1 MSDSNH
7 NIKLHYLYRD
17 GANYKQYHYEV
28 YTNVQGLSLEEIER
42 RLRAQLIDGEWF
54 YNHNWD
60 LKDLHH
66 HPWDNS
72 IDHTWHEFDCIEC
85 TDEPPS
91 LKLWRP
97 RATKGDVSEGQALPR
112 GESIFS
118 DSRQPPRLA
127 HTLKV
132 YANVPS

>member
-1 MSDSNH
+1 M

-28 YTNVQGLSLEEIER
+28 YTNMQGLSLEEIER
-42 RLRAQLIDGEWF
+42 RLREQLIGDEWF

-72 IDHTWHEFDCIEC
+72 IDHTWHEFDCVAYS
-85 TDEPPS
+85 DED
-91 LKLWRP
+91 
-97 RATKGDVSEGQALPR
+97 ATKGDVSELIRRVQGVDRYFA
-112 GESIFS
+112 G
-118 DSRQPPRLA
+118 
-127 HTLKV
+127 
-132 YANVPS
+132 